1 MNQKVARLTLEKF
14 GCDVII
20 ADNGAIAV
28 DLANG
33 SKEFDLICMDIQM
46 PVMDGLEATRRIRS
60 SSGLNN
66 DTYILAMT
74 GLAFDED
81 RELCRLAGMND
92 IITKPIEYELLQA
105 AIGKVAEQK
114 NSKVELPA

>member
-1 MNQKVARLTLEKF
+1 MN
-14 GCDVII
+14 
-20 ADNGAIAV
+20 
-28 DLANG
+28 
-33 SKEFDLICMDIQM
+33 
-46 PVMDGLEATRRIRS
+46 
-60 SSGLNN
+60 
-66 DTYILAMT
+66 

-81 RELCRLAGMND
+81 RELCRIAGMND